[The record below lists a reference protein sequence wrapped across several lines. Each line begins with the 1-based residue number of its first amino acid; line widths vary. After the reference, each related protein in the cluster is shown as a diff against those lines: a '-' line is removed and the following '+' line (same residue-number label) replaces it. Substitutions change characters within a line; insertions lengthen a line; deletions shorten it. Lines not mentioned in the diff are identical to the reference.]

1 MKMSAGIWIGILSG
15 IVGVLIAIVA
25 VINTAGSE
33 GIYTG
38 LTLLV
43 VVGGVFYLIYKV
55 FLKSLLNSSRL
66 QKIGIPGKATI
77 LEVSDTGV
85 TINENPQVK
94 LKLEVQ
100 PNYGKKYTTETKALV
115 SRINPGAF
123 RAGMEV
129 FVKIDPK
136 NDQNVVIDNTSSAA
150 TTAQPNEKAIQE
162 EIMRLQT
169 EGQTIIA
176 TGKSARAIIKKYTWL
191 GVNVNGAN
199 PYVELELE
207 ILPEF
212 AASFSGKAKGV
223 IAESSVPKYQ
233 PGKEIFV
240 KYDYYDSSKV
250 VIDHS

>member
-1 MKMSAGIWIGILSG
+1 M
-15 IVGVLIAIVA
+15 
-25 VINTAGSE
+25 
-33 GIYTG
+33 
-38 LTLLV
+38 
-43 VVGGVFYLIYKV
+43 
-55 FLKSLLNSSRL
+55 

-77 LEVSDTGV
+77 LEVRDTGI

-94 LKLEVQ
+94 LKLEIQ
-100 PNYGKKYTTETKALV
+100 PKYGKKFTTETRALV

-129 FVKIDPK
+129 LVKIDPK
-136 NDQNVVIDNTSSAA
+136 NEQNVVIDNSTSTSPV
-150 TTAQPNEKAIQE
+150 TTASQPNEKAIQE

-176 TGKSARAIIKKYTWL
+176 TGKSARAIRKKYTWP

-212 AASFSGKAKGV
+212 VASFSGKAKGV
-223 IAESSVPKYQ
+223 IAESSVPEYQ

-240 KYDYYDSSKV
+240 KYD
-250 VIDHS
+250 